1 MKCQNSFLS
10 GVCRGGIILTFRMEM
25 DLREYGA
32 YCFGCGHTV
41 LVVVRQAY
49 QVMSLTREASRLS
62 DGYDRVSSGFDPIH
76 FGPTLFKMQKRN

>member
-1 MKCQNSFLS
+1 
-10 GVCRGGIILTFRMEM
+10 MEVSSE
-25 DLREYGA
+25 LFAWRWTYGNT
-32 YCFGCGHTV
+32 GHTV